1 MLMHERKRN
10 RMNTAWLTTR
20 ELASLLNVSIKTIR
34 RAYRNGEIPIVR
46 FRRMIRFDLEQ
57 IRQAVNKDGVS
68 PSLRFIPVS
77 PTRATGGVSRRRA
90 AESPRSVKRGRNFQ
104 NTNRRKA

>member
-1 MLMHERKRN
+1 M
-10 RMNTAWLTTR
+10 TASWLTTR

-46 FRRMIRFDLEQ
+46 FRRMIRFDLDQ
-57 IRQAVNKDGVS
+57 IRKVVKQDEVR

-77 PTRATGGVSRRRA
+77 KQRAIAGASRRRA
-90 AESPRSVKRGRNFQ
+90 AKSPRTVKRGRNFQ
-104 NTNRRKA
+104 DSSRRDV

>member
-1 MLMHERKRN
+1 MR
-10 RMNTAWLTTR
+10 TSWLTTQ

-46 FRRMIRFDLEQ
+46 FRRMIRFDLDQ
-57 IRQAVNKDGVS
+57 IRNVVKQDGRR

-77 PTRATGGVSRRRA
+77 KRSAIAGQGRRRA
-90 AESPRSVKRGRNFQ
+90 RKSPRSVKRGRNF
-104 NTNRRKA
+104 